1 MSAFNHKYPYTDFHE
16 LNLDWV
22 LKQLDLFKEQ
32 LANIEDRVYNRVM
45 EQVQPQIDDIRN
57 EVNALSAS
65 FENFKTEVRNEI
77 RDFEDTVNAQMAD
90 LERRFLQLINT
101 VNALVNE
108 AKLYS
113 DLQNENLYTRI
124 ADDIG
129 SGKIAVG
136 QAKVINYITGELM
149 TLQQMFDYLC
159 TFHLTNPIT
168 YTQLAL
174 KGITYSALAALNITY
189 TDIIVNG
196 NVLIP

>member
-1 MSAFNHKYPYTDFHE
+1 MFTNQTPYTDFHE

-22 LKQLDLFKEQ
+22 LKQLDLFKSQ

-57 EVNALSAS
+57 EVNTLSAN

-77 RDFEDTVNAQMAD
+77 RDFEAEVNADIAD
-90 LERRFLQLINT
+90 LERRFQQLINT
-101 VNALVNE
+101 VNSLVNE

-113 DLQNENLYTRI
+113 DLQNENLYNRI
-124 ADDIG
+124 AEDITT
-129 SGKIAVG
+129 GKIVPG
-136 QAKVINYITGELM
+136 QAYVINYITGEQM
-149 TLQQMFDYLC
+149 TPQQMFDYLC

-174 KGITYSALAALNITY
+174 KSITYSALTALNLTY

>member
-1 MSAFNHKYPYTDFHE
+1 MFTNQTPYTDFHE
-16 LNLDWV
+16 LNLDWA

-57 EVNALSAS
+57 EVNALSNS

-77 RDFEDTVNAQMAD
+77 RDFENTVNAEIAD
-90 LERRFLQLINT
+90 LERRFTQLINT
-101 VNALVNE
+101 VNSLVNE

-124 ADDIG
+124 AEDIG

-149 TLQQMFDYLC
+149 TPQQMFDYLC